1 VIHKGINI
9 PTSTTQRKNK
19 MTTSVKHSNIKSL
32 LGHIMGIGCAVYVS
46 DQIKNDKVNWSTLH
60 STLIAS
66 DWRER
71 NINAALVA
79 FNKIA
84 Y

>member
-1 VIHKGINI
+1 
-9 PTSTTQRKNK
+9 
-19 MTTSVKHSNIKSL
+19 MTTSIKHSNIKSL
-32 LGHIMGIGCAVYVS
+32 LGRIMGIGCAVYVA
-46 DQIKNDKVNWSTLH
+46 DQITSEKVTWSILH

-71 NINAALVA
+71 NINAALIS

>member
-1 VIHKGINI
+1 M
-9 PTSTTQRKNK
+9 PTSI
-19 MTTSVKHSNIKSL
+19 KHSNIKSL
-32 LGHIMGIGCAVYVS
+32 LGRIMGIGCAVYVA
-46 DQIKNDKVNWSTLH
+46 DQIKSEKVTWSILH
-60 STLIAS
+60 STLITS

-71 NINAALVA
+71 NINAALIS